1 MPALRKSTWY
11 KELLR
16 AGRKDKLIYT
26 FSSVTTREQAIW
38 GYRQLSSL
46 LIEGSLYYGT
56 GLAVK
61 NIFTGTA
68 LL

>member
-1 MPALRKSTWY
+1 M
-11 KELLR
+11 R